1 MGVHAD
7 KRSLTGT
14 ARLPLGWGA
23 LLLGVLFL
31 VGAALKPVASH
42 RQPVIEVSPQYGATA
57 ITLYFTDAD
66 QRYLIPIS
74 RRTSEE
80 NVTDP
85 RRAVEELLRGPIAG
99 PELRSLFLPGTR
111 VLSFEVQGEAARL
124 DVSGPAFAAGWEAR
138 AVQALVLTLTEFPG
152 IKHIELFVE
161 GQPIGAEGLP
171 AVGVTPLARPPAIN
185 PEAGAAGDKRLTLY
199 FAYGQVDRYLVPVSR
214 PISPERDRLAAS
226 MEELLRGPQ
235 PGSDLTSVI
244 PPDVYLRSI
253 RLEDGVAYIDLS
265 EELIFAYRLKQARPL
280 EVRRAVI
287 ATLTELP
294 AVYAALIEIGG
305 SSLLYYSCQNVY
317 MERPQARPWA
327 INDEFYLTALDAP

>member
-7 KRSLTGT
+7 KRSLAETV
-14 ARLPLGWGA
+14 RLPLGRGA
-23 LLLGVLFL
+23 FLLGVLFL
-31 VGAALKPVASH
+31 IGAALKPAASH

-74 RRTSEE
+74 RRIPEE
-80 NVTDP
+80 DMTDP
-85 RRAVEELLRGPIAG
+85 RRAVEELLRGPVAG
-99 PELRSLFLPGTR
+99 PELRGLFLPGTE
-111 VLSFEVQGEAARL
+111 VLSFEVQSEVARL
-124 DVSGPAFAAGWEAR
+124 DVSGPAFATGQEAR
-138 AVQALVLTLTEFPG
+138 AVQALVLTLTAFPG
-152 IKHIELFVE
+152 IRQVALLVE

-171 AVGVTPLARPPAIN
+171 AAGATPLARPLAIN
-185 PEAGAAGDKRLTLY
+185 PEAGAAGTDSLTLY

-214 PISPERDRLAAS
+214 RISPERDRLAAS

-235 PGSDLTSVI
+235 PGSGLTSVI
-244 PPDVYLRSI
+244 PPDVSLRSI
-253 RLEDGVAYIDLS
+253 RLEDGVAHVDLS

-294 AVYAALIEIGG
+294 DVYAALIEIGG

-327 INDEFYLTALDAP
+327 INDEFYLTALDTP